1 MFESC
6 REFEDKRAYIVC
18 EERRSK
24 ITFHNAAKTT
34 AAKIR
39 IDGCVIKDTNV
50 KKCDYL
56 LLCVEIKRAVF
67 IELKGNKV
75 MTAIEQLAATLEN
88 ETVKKPLVPYE
99 KRAYA
104 VVTQNSIPNTAIQ
117 NAQVRFNKWNC
128 ALRIVKSPYTCDL
141 ASGKSIT

>member
-6 REFEDKRAYIVC
+6 REFEDKRVEIVC

-24 ITFHNAAKTT
+24 ITFHNAGKTT

-39 IDGCVIKDTNV
+39 IDGCVIKDNNV

-56 LLCVEIKRAVF
+56 LLCAEIKKAVF

-88 ETVKKPLVPYE
+88 EAIKKPLVPYE

-104 VVTQNSIPNTAIQ
+104 VVTQFSVPRIRTLIQ
-117 NAQVRFNKWNC
+117 NEQVRFKQRNC
-128 ALRIVKSPYTCDL
+128 ALRVVESPCTCD
-141 ASGKSIT
+141 I